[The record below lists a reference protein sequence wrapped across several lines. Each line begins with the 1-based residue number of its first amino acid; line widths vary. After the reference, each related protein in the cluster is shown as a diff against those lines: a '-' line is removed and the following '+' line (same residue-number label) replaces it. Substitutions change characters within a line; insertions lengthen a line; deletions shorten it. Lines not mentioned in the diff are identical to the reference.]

1 LGGADWQGE
10 PASASPDA
18 RIGPNGTGDWW
29 GVMNTQHTRHGLGR
43 LTGWIRDLFAIPD
56 AGQPSRPKAVTRP
69 SPRRAGFQRG
79 TLPKGRDQLGEAAE
93 VLDKTR
99 ASGRQRHDARLMIRR
114 ACNEGRIS
122 DKACDA
128 RLESASRAVT
138 VEELVRLTKDLGKP
152 DRTSPVRITAVLYF
166 LVVLVAL
173 LPVTMADRWWLF
185 LAVPVILISALGIF
199 VLPEFLISA
208 ASTVSTREI
217 APSRRYPR

>member
-1 LGGADWQGE
+1 
-10 PASASPDA
+10 
-18 RIGPNGTGDWW
+18 
-29 GVMNTQHTRHGLGR
+29 
-43 LTGWIRDLFAIPD
+43 
-56 AGQPSRPKAVTRP
+56 
-69 SPRRAGFQRG
+69 
-79 TLPKGRDQLGEAAE
+79 
-93 VLDKTR
+93 
-99 ASGRQRHDARLMIRR
+99 MIRR